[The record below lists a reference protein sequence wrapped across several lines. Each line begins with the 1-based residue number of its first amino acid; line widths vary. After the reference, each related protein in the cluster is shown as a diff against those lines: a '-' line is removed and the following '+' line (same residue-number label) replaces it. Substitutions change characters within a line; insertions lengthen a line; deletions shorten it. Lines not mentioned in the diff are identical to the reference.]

1 MLRMTV
7 TKTTCL
13 WYGKSHH
20 SGDDKQAVQGYLIS
34 GSSEAKGVK
43 MTTLEAASTLGRVD
57 SKSRINTG
65 VSTRIAFLDH
75 VRTLMV
81 LLVVVYHAVAAYS
94 AVAPH
99 WWTHDTTSFVSDI
112 VREWFDVFLMP
123 VLFFIAGYFALSSIE
138 KKGTWGFLKD
148 KVKRLLIP
156 WALAVLVV
164 NPLAVYDQ
172 PSNLIRPFWNYWLQT
187 MSHWQV
193 QLISPAYGPQIQSV
207 YWFISLLFA
216 FFVLFALGYGVTRRW
231 RGQPIR
237 PAVRP
242 ATAGNSTLVTLLLF
256 GLLTCA
262 AYFVSLLLMPEATW
276 FRLGVFLEFQVP
288 RLALFAGYF
297 ALGLYAQSR
306 GWFTDGK
313 PLGSLAVWGAIS
325 VVLSAVYLVV
335 FQPVVADLGGTS
347 SLSVG
352 LAMAFAFVR
361 SFLILSLLIVLVS
374 VGARYWNR
382 SRGLERQLG
391 ETSYNIYL
399 THIWFVVVAQEALME
414 WTGGLALAKIA
425 IVLVMSLVLSFA
437 LSKWVIG
444 RHARVF
450 TAALMALFVFC
461 LAARP

>member
-1 MLRMTV
+1 M
-7 TKTTCL
+7 
-13 WYGKSHH
+13 
-20 SGDDKQAVQGYLIS
+20 D
-34 GSSEAKGVK
+34 
-43 MTTLEAASTLGRVD
+43 
-57 SKSRINTG
+57 TG

-75 VRTLMV
+75 IRTLMV

-94 AVAPH
+94 TVAPH
-99 WWTHDTTSFVSDI
+99 WLIHDTSSVVSDI
-112 VREWFDVFLMP
+112 AREWFDVFLMP
-123 VLFFIAGYFALSSIE
+123 VLFFVAGYFALSSIE
-138 KKGTWGFLKD
+138 KKGAWGFLKD

-172 PSNLIRPFWNYWLQT
+172 PSNPIRPFWNYWLQT
-187 MSHWQV
+187 VGHWQAR
-193 QLISPAYGPQIQSV
+193 LISPAYGPQIQSV

-216 FFVLFALGYGVTRRW
+216 FFVLFALGYSLTRRW
-231 RGQPIR
+231 RGEAVL

-242 ATAGNSTLVTLLLF
+242 AAAGNSTLVTLLLF

-262 AYFVSLLLMPEATW
+262 AYFGSLLLMPDATW
-276 FRLGVFLEFQVP
+276 FMLGILLEFQAT

-313 PLGSLAVWGAIS
+313 PLGSLAVWGVIS
-325 VVLSAVYLVV
+325 VALSAAYLVV
-335 FQPVVADLGGTS
+335 LQPLVADLGGTS
-347 SLSVG
+347 HLSAG
-352 LAMAFAFVR
+352 QILAFAFIR

-374 VGARYWNR
+374 AGARYWNR

-399 THIWFVVVAQEALME
+399 THIWFVVAAQMALME
-414 WTGGLALAKIA
+414 WTGGLVLAKIA
-425 IVLVMSLVLSFA
+425 IVLVTSLVLSFA

-444 RHARVF
+444 RHPRVF
-450 TAALMALFVFC
+450 TAVLMALFVFC